1 MTQKEFFNNIYIRNL
16 LGLILVT
23 IVLISAV
30 LLWLNVYTRH
40 GKSVQVPDVK
50 GLSIEKAKPFFV
62 KSNLNFAVVDSV
74 YVKNAIPGSIAE
86 TTPPVGSQV
95 KTGRTVYLKINS
107 YMPQL
112 VAIPD
117 VKDTSQRQSLA
128 MLRSLGFENV
138 TIKPV
143 PGAYRDLVMGL
154 EQNGKPIEPGQRIPA
169 DTPLSLLV
177 SSGSDDIMLLDNMND
192 TIDSA
197 NVSTDES
204 WF

>member
-62 KSNLNFAVVDSV
+62 KSNLNFVVVDSV